1 MYFRLFI
8 HFFSTKTNKIYFVN
22 TPKSIIKYNPPKDNK
37 LIKVQMSESHK
48 PHHYVKDN
56 NAIKTAIKF
65 NKQIRKYLTKA
76 RN

>member
-48 PHHYVKDN
+48 LFHYIIDKNDCNLKTIN
-56 NAIKTAIKF
+56 NKKI
-65 NKQIRKYLTKA
+65 
-76 RN
+76 